1 MLELTQEQIQELQKR
16 VEDKLTGA
24 FEGNQT
30 AIQEIIAKMVV
41 PAVILTIRE
50 YEKMTQQKQELL
62 QIAFQPDLRFVAHL
76 SQ

>member
-16 VEDKLTGA
+16 VENKLTGA

-50 YEKMTQQKQELL
+50 YEKMTQQQ
-62 QIAFQPDLRFVAHL
+62 
-76 SQ
+76 

>member
-24 FEGNQT
+24 FEGGHSG
-30 AIQEIIAKMVV
+30 IQETISKMVV

-50 YEKMTQQKQELL
+50 YEKMTQQK
-62 QIAFQPDLRFVAHL
+62 
-76 SQ
+76 

>member
-24 FEGNQT
+24 FEGDHPGIRET
-30 AIQEIIAKMVV
+30 ISKMVV

-50 YEKMTQQKQELL
+50 YEKMTQQK
-62 QIAFQPDLRFVAHL
+62 
-76 SQ
+76 